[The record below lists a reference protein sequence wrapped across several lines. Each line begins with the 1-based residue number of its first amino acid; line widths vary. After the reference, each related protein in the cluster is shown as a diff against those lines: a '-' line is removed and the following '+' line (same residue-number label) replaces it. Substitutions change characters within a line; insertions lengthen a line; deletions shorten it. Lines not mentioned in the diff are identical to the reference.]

1 MSHSINSEILE
12 NLFDNY
18 QIYKVTLNESDKDSI
33 IRFAIRDQET
43 ELVRHNNKS
52 FFNTIEDAQT
62 ALLEIVYKQFEEA
75 AQ

>member
-43 ELVRHNNKS
+43 ELVRHNNQS
-52 FFNTIEDAQT
+52 FFSTIEDAQT